1 MPIKNVRTI
10 CMISLISKALNKINM
25 KPIENKSFA
34 ELTKKRIRTEVSF
47 KSEKDK
53 TKFIKHLAEI
63 KKQLKIK

>member
-1 MPIKNVRTI
+1 
-10 CMISLISKALNKINM
+10 M
-25 KPIENKSFA
+25 KKQLENKSFT

-53 TKFIKHLAEI
+53 SKFIKHLAEI